1 MTCKDAINSDETQRK
16 SDEEK
21 RYLVSE
27 VTSYNKIFE
36 ENLEGTAD
44 QDENNRIKIYQ
55 LLCATWQCMHHSSTH
70 FHFLTHNP

>member
-1 MTCKDAINSDETQRK
+1 MTCKDAINSDEKQRK

-36 ENLEGTAD
+36 SDLEGT
-44 QDENNRIKIYQ
+44 NYQ
-55 LLCATWQCMHHSSTH
+55 IDFNLLK
-70 FHFLTHNP
+70 